1 MKKYL
6 LLLSFF
12 TLSFVGQAQVD
23 DGMALKRFFLEFG
36 PAIPMQGYSDNLV
49 DGGGFATTGYNVAA
63 GLLIPVNENFR
74 IGAIYQLAS
83 NPIDEEE
90 LEFLNVFVPGV
101 TLSSGAW
108 TSHSILASVQYQKE
122 LGNDF
127 QFTASPLA
135 GLVIANSPE
144 LAVSLG
150 PLSADI
156 NSETGMGFVYGGQV
170 GVRKGLVGRHGVRF
184 TARYLTAKPEPFNL
198 RTPAVN
204 VGSVTIPSQGFEID
218 TRFTLMT
225 LNLGWDYHF

>member
-6 LLLSFF
+6 LLLFF
-12 TLSFVGQAQVD
+12 CSLSFVGQAQVD
-23 DGMALKRFFLEFG
+23 DGLALKRFLLELG
-36 PAIPMQGYSDNLV
+36 PSIPLQGFSDNLV
-49 DGGGFATTGYNVAA
+49 DGGGFAKTGINVST
-63 GLLIPVNENFR
+63 GLLIPINKNFR
-74 IGAIYQLAS
+74 VGAIYQLAS
-83 NPIDEEE
+83 NPIDNEG
-90 LEFLNVFVPGV
+90 LESLNVFVPGV

-108 TSHSILASVQYQKE
+108 RSHSILAAVQFQKE

-135 GLVIANSPE
+135 GLVMANSPE
-144 LAVSLG
+144 LEVSLG
-150 PLSADI
+150 PLSANIDT
-156 NSETGMGFVYGGQV
+156 ETGMGFVYGGQV

-198 RTPAVN
+198 RTPAVTI
-204 VGSVTIPSQGFEID
+204 GTFTIPSQGFEID